1 MRLTSTISL
10 PCGLVLPNR
19 LAKAAMTEGLAT
31 DMRPNAGHIRLYERW
46 AQTGAG
52 LHITGNVVVDRRHQE
67 RPGNVVLDGTPGR
80 ETRATFAAW
89 AQAAKS
95 RGAAVIMQLSHAGRQ
110 TPARINARPMAP
122 SAVPLGLPGKQFAP
136 PQAMPPEA
144 IEAVIDGFTGAAR
157 FACESGFDGV
167 QIHAAHGYLISQFLS
182 PLANRRDDTWGGSLE
197 NRARL
202 LTKTVTAVRAAIG
215 PKAALSVKLNSADF
229 QKGGFDFDD
238 SLIVAGWL
246 KDLGVDLL
254 EVSGGSYEQP
264 KMMDMDGLT
273 PADQPKAASTRSR
286 EAYFL
291 EFARAMLAASTPPLM
306 VTGGFRS
313 AAVMEEALTLGVA
326 VVGVGRPLCAT
337 PDAIS
342 DLLAGRIATL
352 PRIMEDLR
360 VGPGPFGPASGVPL
374 LRALNGFAVQAWSY
388 QQIRRM
394 AEGLEPDLKR
404 GVFPAFLSEQAADAR
419 LLKGI
424 KASIG

>member
-1 MRLTSTISL
+1 MRLTSTVSL

-46 AQTGAG
+46 ARTGAG

-67 RPGNVVLDGTPGR
+67 RPGNVVLDGAPGR
-80 ETRATFAAW
+80 ETRDALAAW
-89 AQAAKS
+89 AHAAKS
-95 RGAAVIMQLSHAGRQ
+95 CGAAVIMQLSHAGRQ
-110 TPARINARPMAP
+110 TPARINPHPMAP
-122 SAVPLGLPGKQFAP
+122 SAVALGLPGKQFAP

-144 IEAVIDGFTGAAR
+144 IEAVIDGFAGAAR
-157 FACESGFDGV
+157 IACETGFDGV

-273 PADQPKAASTRSR
+273 PAEQPRAASTRSR

-326 VVGVGRPLCAT
+326 VVGVGRPLCAA

-342 DLLAGRIATL
+342 ELLAGRVTAL
-352 PRIMEDLR
+352 PRIMEELR

-394 AEGLEPDLKR
+394 AEGLEPDLRR

-424 KASIG
+424 RASIG